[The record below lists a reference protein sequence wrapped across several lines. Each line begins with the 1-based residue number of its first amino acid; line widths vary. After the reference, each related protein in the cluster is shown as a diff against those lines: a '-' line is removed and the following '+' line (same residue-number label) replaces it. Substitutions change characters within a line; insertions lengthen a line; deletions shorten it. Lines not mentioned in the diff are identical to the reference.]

1 MPFSLA
7 AMEDGFGSSLSL
19 ERLAKSDLIPTVT
32 TQHVA
37 DGEKQILA
45 RAYNFPW
52 KNLLAGGV
60 AGAISR
66 SVVAPIERLKL
77 LLQMQGSGSG
87 SGEGS
92 TRRYTGGLRSG
103 LRQMYK
109 EDGARGLYK
118 GNLSNILR
126 IVPVVGLQFAFYDI
140 YKKVLFG
147 RHASEESVAQRLL
160 SGSAA
165 GMTACLLTY
174 PLDTSQLLT
183 PLAEDRPDWQYQLF
197 LSSLLL
203 LLLLLFLPFVPQFA
217 LD

>member
-1 MPFSLA
+1 MLFSPHPPDLQAIDRYWDNQAMPFSLA

-77 LLQMQGSGSG
+77 LLQMQGNGSSN
-87 SGEGS
+87 SGES
-92 TRRYTGGLRSG
+92 SSRRYTGGLRSG
-103 LRQMYK
+103 LRQMYR

-126 IVPVVGLQFAFYDI
+126 IVPVVGLQFAFYDV
-140 YKKVLFG
+140 YKKFLFG

-174 PLDTSQLLT
+174 PLDTSQLL
-183 PLAEDRPDWQYQLF
+183 
-197 LSSLLL
+197 SG
-203 LLLLLFLPFVPQFA
+203 PQRKGKPEIQA
-217 LD
+217 G